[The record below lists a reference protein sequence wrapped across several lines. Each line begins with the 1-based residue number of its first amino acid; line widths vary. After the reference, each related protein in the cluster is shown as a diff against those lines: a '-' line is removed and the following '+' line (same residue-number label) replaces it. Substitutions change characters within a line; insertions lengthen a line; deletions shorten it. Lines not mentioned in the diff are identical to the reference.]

1 MIFYMHFTERHEE
14 LLQKDILIHKPLGQF
29 LFDFLDTD
37 WKSYYDNAKQT
48 MRTLQYMEDGHFLVA
63 AYYQKVYQTLQKIHP
78 VFAGAIE
85 EIMHRIIEEQFGA
98 S

>member
-78 VFAGAIE
+78 YLLA
-85 EIMHRIIEEQFGA
+85 RSKKSCTA